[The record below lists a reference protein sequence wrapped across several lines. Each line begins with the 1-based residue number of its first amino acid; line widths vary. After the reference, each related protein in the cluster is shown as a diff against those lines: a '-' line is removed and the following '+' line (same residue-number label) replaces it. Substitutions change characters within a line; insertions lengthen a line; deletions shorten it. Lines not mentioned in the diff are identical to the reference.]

1 MSVYFTSC
9 GLAAKASDTTHM
21 LGITMSQKWKYTA
34 LETLADASCKAMYQ
48 DLHVLK
54 KESRKTYDNL
64 NLGFKTYQQQ
74 LDNQSHFNSGTA
86 ATMYVINH
94 QDVPSPDALA
104 YHTQW
109 ERECKNSISV
119 MDLLDQDRAAATRIR
134 AHNRW
139 YILDV
144 LLQSAPFD
152 RKEYAAA
159 DDPIFMRPPPVHQLP
174 RGKQHVPTQ
183 YMLDTPHIEEM
194 TLEGN
199 DKLFAEWDRQLS
211 LDSDIIQKDLARH
224 KLFFWIGDQLT
235 VSRIRSLKKIHNRD
249 LNLWQRFEHILETFG
264 WLHAQIAQEE
274 SIHKQHMST
283 GTGGLKQA
291 FHLLQR
297 KGLSSTSVQGNFH
310 QKICDA
316 YHHIS
321 EAHFRDLWET
331 VGGAKLSDLQSKT
344 PEELGTIADTILSDF
359 ASTRAYKMHKQKPAQ
374 EQDHFLLNQ
383 ILFCRDMLDYTALD
397 DAMRTGNVDGG
408 NNFKY
413 TLELLELFQGFLRE
427 WPDNLKTFFMRYC
440 WLANTNDGQRF
451 VSFDMLQEHSIR
463 NIKYTFM
470 VTGPYTT
477 WEYIRKISASIPAQ
491 RKVKDHVEAEF
502 NHFRR
507 GKSHTS
513 PEKEKDVARLQ
524 EAYKDSNIHRYVPK
538 RLLKSSQRA
547 KDFLALGS
555 NPITLQAT
563 IDRWA
568 EKRLTVRSTCEMWED
583 FQNENETTHA
593 EDVMETG

>member
-1 MSVYFTSC
+1 
-9 GLAAKASDTTHM
+9 
-21 LGITMSQKWKYTA
+21 
-34 LETLADASCKAMYQ
+34 MYQ

-54 KESRKTYDNL
+54 KESRKTYNNL
-64 NLGFKTYQQQ
+64 NLGLKTYEQR
-74 LDNQSHFNSGTA
+74 LDNQSHFDSGTA
-86 ATMYVINH
+86 ATVYVINH
-94 QDVPSPDALA
+94 QDVPSPDTLA

-109 ERECKNSISV
+109 ERECKNPISV
-119 MDLLDQDRAAATRIR
+119 MDLLDQDHAAAARIR

-174 RGKQHVPTQ
+174 RGKEHVPTQ

-211 LDSDIIQKDLARH
+211 LGSDIIQKDLARH
-224 KLFFWIGDQLT
+224 KLFFWIGDQLM
-235 VSRIRSLKKIHNRD
+235 VSHIRSLKKIHSRD
-249 LNLWQRFEHILETFG
+249 LNSWQRFEHILKTFG

-274 SIHKQHMST
+274 LIHKQHMST
-283 GTGGLKQA
+283 GTEGLKQA

-310 QKICDA
+310 QKIRNA

-331 VGGAKLSDLQSKT
+331 VGGAKLSDLRSNT
-344 PEELGTIADTILSDF
+344 PEELGTIADTILSNF
-359 ASTRAYKMHKQKPAQ
+359 ASTRAYEMHKQKPAQ
-374 EQDHFLLNQ
+374 EQDHVLLNQ
-383 ILFCRDMLDYTALD
+383 ILFCRDLLDYTALD
-397 DAMRTGNVDGG
+397 NAMRTGNVGHMQDLLPRLLFCFQCG

-413 TLELLELFQGFLRE
+413 TLELLELFQGFLCE
-427 WPDNLKTFFMRYC
+427 WPDDLKTFFMCYC
-440 WLANTNDGQRF
+440 WLANTNNGQGF
-451 VSFDMLQEHSIR
+451 VSFDMLQEHNIR
-463 NIKYTFM
+463 DIKYTFM

-477 WEYIRKISASIPAQ
+477 WEYIRKISASIPAPC
-491 RKVKDHVEAEF
+491 KVKDHVEAEF

-507 GKSHTS
+507 GKSHTL
-513 PEKEKDVARLQ
+513 PEKEKDVACLQ
-524 EAYKDSNIHRYVPK
+524 EAYKDSNIHWYVPK
-538 RLLKSSQRA
+538 RLLKSLQRA

-563 IDRWA
+563 INRWA

-583 FQNENETTHA
+583 LQNENKTTHA
-593 EDVMETG
+593 EDIMETG